1 MVNALLNPMSLSPL
15 AFNPGDVIL
24 NGNLFAAISM
34 SLLAGLISFLSPCV
48 LPLIPGYLG
57 FVSGTTNAHEP
68 ASRKRTLIGAAL
80 FVLGFSLVFVSFGA
94 LFGGL
99 GAVVYASGLQWVQRV
114 LGVFVFASGFVL
126 IGQFKFMQ
134 RTFKMQVSRK
144 LGLFGAPLLGVAFG
158 LGWTPC
164 IGPTLAA
171 VLSLA
176 SNSGDPAKGA
186 LLAFVYALGI
196 GLPFIA
202 IAAGFTWATKSI
214 SFVKRHIRG
223 FNIAGGVLLMALGVL
238 LVTGLWNTFAAWLLL
253 EVFGYF
259 QLAI

>member
-1 MVNALLNPMSLSPL
+1 MFNTLT
-15 AFNPGDVIL
+15 AFNPGEIIL
-24 NGNLFAAISM
+24 NGSLIAAIPM
-34 SLLAGLISFLSPCV
+34 ALLAGIISFLSPCV

-57 FVSGTTNAHEP
+57 FVSGSTGAGEA

-80 FVLGFSLVFVSFGA
+80 FVLGFALVFVSFGA

-99 GAVVYASGLQWVQRV
+99 GAVVYASGLQWVQRI
-114 LGVFVFASGFVL
+114 LGVFVFALGFVM
-126 IGQFKFMQ
+126 IGQFGFMQ
-134 RTFKMQVSRK
+134 RTLKLQVSSK
-144 LGLFGAPLLGVAFG
+144 LGLVGAPLLGFAFG

-171 VLSLA
+171 VLTLA

-202 IAAGFTWATKSI
+202 IAAGFSWATKSVGFI
-214 SFVKRHIRG
+214 KRHIRT
-223 FNIAGGVLLMALGVL
+223 FNVAGGVLLMLLGVL
-238 LVTGLWNTFAAWLLL
+238 LVTGIWNKFAAWLQL

>member
-1 MVNALLNPMSLSPL
+1 MLNTVT
-15 AFNPGDVIL
+15 AFNPGEIIL
-24 NGNLFAAISM
+24 NGSLVAAIPM
-34 SLLAGLISFLSPCV
+34 AMLAGLISFLSPCV

-57 FVSGTTNAHEP
+57 FVSGSTGSGGE

-80 FVLGFSLVFVSFGA
+80 FVLGFALVFVSFGA

-99 GAVVYASGLQWVQRV
+99 GAVVYASGLQWVQRI
-114 LGVFVFASGFVL
+114 LGVFVIALGFVM
-126 IGQFKFMQ
+126 IGQFAFLQ
-134 RTFKMQVSRK
+134 RTFKLQVSSN
-144 LGLFGAPLLGVAFG
+144 LGLIGAPLLGVAFG

-202 IAAGFTWATKSI
+202 IAAGFHWATKSVG
-214 SFVKRHIRG
+214 FVKRHIRT
-223 FNIAGGVLLMALGVL
+223 FNIAGGVLLMVLGLL
-238 LVTGLWNTFAAWLLL
+238 LVTGSWNSFAAWLQL